1 MWREER
7 AVTGSLKQGSYCCPY
22 SRSVASAHP
31 CLTPVASAQ
40 AVNKHGVIF
49 VSSAGNSGPALSTV
63 GAPGGTSSAVLS
75 IGAYVTPALAAA
87 GHSVREVPDAVRPR
101 ALLLHPISYPTT
113 FVRDV
118 PDAVRPC
125 ALRVSHCGAWANLTR
140 MHRPR
145 PHHRPR
151 VEVLQQAQGSR
162 AFCRNRCRTP
172 VWCMYSGYART
183 PQR

>member
-1 MWREER
+1 M
-7 AVTGSLKQGSYCCPY
+7 
-22 SRSVASAHP
+22 
-31 CLTPVASAQ
+31 
-40 AVNKHGVIF
+40 NKHGVIF

-118 PDAVRPC
+118 PDAVRLCVRIPYPPPPLPYHSVRKVPDAVRPC

>member
-1 MWREER
+1 MRCAR
-7 AVTGSLKQGSYCCPY
+7 VRSYFTPSHTLPPLCAMCPMRCACVCVY
-22 SRSVASAHP
+22 P
-31 CLTPVASAQ
+31 TP
-40 AVNKHGVIF
+40 
-49 VSSAGNSGPALSTV
+49 PPL
-63 GAPGGTSSAVLS
+63 P
-75 IGAYVTPALAAA
+75 Y
-87 GHSVREVPDAVRPR
+87 HSVRK
-101 ALLLHPISYPTT
+101 
-113 FVRDV
+113 V

>member
-118 PDAVRPC
+118 PDAVRLCVRIPYPPPFP
-125 ALRVSHCGAWANLTR
+125 T
-140 MHRPR
+140 
-145 PHHRPR
+145 
-151 VEVLQQAQGSR
+151 
-162 AFCRNRCRTP
+162 TP
-172 VWCMYSGYART
+172 YARCPMRCARVRSGSAT
-183 PQR
+183 AGLGPI

>member
-1 MWREER
+1 
-7 AVTGSLKQGSYCCPY
+7 
-22 SRSVASAHP
+22 
-31 CLTPVASAQ
+31 
-40 AVNKHGVIF
+40 VNKHGVIF

-87 GHSVREVPDAVRPR
+87 GHSVRK
-101 ALLLHPISYPTT
+101 
-113 FVRDV
+113 V